1 MVYDSIRKPNFEHI
15 DDYCPVELSSDR
27 QRTDW
32 YFQHY
37 QVPNSFKRFHRDTL
51 RRWLRER
58 REGKYGPAKVRRA
71 SNYVIPEIQINYL
84 IDLIENREQSC
95 MYLKEMVEFLRER
108 YDVIYSTSTIAR
120 TLHARD
126 YTYKHV
132 EEHAR
137 ERDPVQ
143 RYTFRG
149 IFIPQMQM

>member
-1 MVYDSIRKPNFEHI
+1 
-15 DDYCPVELSSDR
+15 
-27 QRTDW
+27 
-32 YFQHY
+32 
-37 QVPNSFKRFHRDTL
+37 
-51 RRWLRER
+51 
-58 REGKYGPAKVRRA
+58 
-71 SNYVIPEIQINYL
+71 
-84 IDLIENREQSC
+84 
-95 MYLKEMVEFLRER
+95 MVEFLRER

-149 IFIPQMQM
+149 IFIPQMQMYLSIIY